1 MCVSFNG
8 VGEFEGLGRICG
20 ENWDSRGE
28 EVGRAWGWMGQGR
41 ERVAREG
48 DAFFGVRGREWA
60 EGVRWGVRGTSRY
73 TLAISHNP
81 G

>member
-8 VGEFEGLGRICG
+8 VGEFEGLERICG

-41 ERVAREG
+41 ERVARQG
-48 DAFFGVRGREWA
+48 DTFFRY
-60 EGVRWGVRGTSRY
+60 WGSQWVESTASSAPRLPPAAPAPR
-73 TLAISHNP
+73 IRQ
-81 G
+81 